1 MKNKNISRV
10 LMGAATITLATMI
23 ANGEAKAEEHTET
36 SAQHTATTQVDDAQR
51 AYYKVLHL
59 EGLTNEQRSN
69 YIQKLHNNPESA
81 QEVFSESI
89 KDSNNQERRVGQQN
103 AYYSILK
110 NNKLTEAEKNNYI
123 AQLKQNPDKSQEIW
137 YQSLHHQAQTDN
149 NVESTTPE
157 NTPKL
162 NETDHST
169 TNNNGHLTREQAFAR
184 DNELTS
190 NANTSLSELLKND
203 TIENRRN
210 AQRNVNKAPLDVKQQ
225 LQNQLDLIIAQHDAK
240 VRDNSTKTT
249 EDTNNSVEDA
259 QARIDERVRTINE
272 ALTTLEKE
280 DSIKNRRHAQREV
293 NKAPHY
299 MQDRLQKQLDLII
312 QKHDTQKPSTTVAT
326 ETQTTQ
332 KAETPK
338 VEALVQTETAPKAPS
353 YYQTFKNYVT
363 DGYNKLSETFNKG
376 YKYVADTY
384 NGYKTKYD
392 NAKYYVEKYYEY
404 KGIVDKSVLITLG
417 GGLNSYINP
426 LETKDEYSTLYNAYA
441 KTRNYVTEGINTG
454 KVLYAFYQNPGVV
467 KAAIDTANTVSSI
480 TNFFSSIFK

>member
-36 SAQHTATTQVDDAQR
+36 PAQHTATTQVDDAQR

-69 YIQKLHNNPESA
+69 YIQKLHNNPGSA

-169 TNNNGHLTREQAFAR
+169 TNNNGHLTKEQAFAR

-210 AQRNVNKAPLDVKQQ
+210 AQRNVNKTPLDVKQQ

-272 ALTTLEKE
+272 ALTTLESK

-312 QKHDTQKPSTTVAT
+312 AKLDNARLTKTTDKNEV
-326 ETQTTQ
+326 
-332 KAETPK
+332 TPK
-338 VEALVQTETAPKAPS
+338 VTEPKQTEKVEKAPQSPS
-353 YYQTFKNYVT
+353 YYQAIKNYI
-363 DGYNKLSETFNKG
+363 SETFNNG

-384 NGYKTKYD
+384 KNYSKKYED
-392 NAKYYVEKYYEY
+392 AKYYVGKYYEY
-404 KGIVDKSVLITLG
+404 KGIVDKTVLTTLG
-417 GGLNSYINP
+417 GGLKTHIAP
-426 LETKDEYSTLYNAYA
+426 LEINDKNTALYNAYA

-454 KVLYAFYQNPGVV
+454 KVLYAFYQNP
-467 KAAIDTANTVSSI
+467 NTVKNAIKVAEAANSI
-480 TNFFSSIFK
+480 TSTISSFWSSLWK